1 MKTKRIANWGNY
13 PVIEAEERYFTFTD
27 QLRQKVLSPGTLI
40 ARGNG
45 RCYGDASLAAETICT
60 IKYNNVLAFDRENGI
75 FECESGITLDQVLDI
90 IVPSGWFL
98 PVTPGTKF
106 ITVGGAVASDVHGKN
121 HHVEGSF
128 SNHLVEM
135 DIMAADGSIV
145 TVSPTLHADLFEA
158 TCGGMGLTGII
169 TRVVFKLKKIETSFI
184 RQKQIKAK
192 NLQELIRLFEEYQHY
207 TYSMAWIDC
216 LQKGDTF
223 GRSILIVGEHATI
236 NELTAERRL
245 NPLKLPSKTRITFP
259 FNLPAWVL
267 NTFTVKV
274 FNALYYAKNFKKEQN
289 SVVPYEPFFYPLDAI
304 LHWNRGYGKPGF
316 VQYQFVI
323 PLQSKQGLIN
333 ILQRISEKGLGSF
346 LAVLKVFGRQE
357 SMISFPVEGY
367 TLALDFPVR
376 PGLFEF
382 LDELDEV
389 VLANGGRLYLSK
401 DARMKPL
408 VLQAGYP
415 RLHEF
420 KAVLEQYNPQRKFR
434 SLQSDRLQLS

>member
-13 PVIEAEERYFTFTD
+13 PVIEADERYFTFTD
-27 QLRQKVLSPGTLI
+27 QLRNKVQSPGTFI

-45 RCYGDASLAAETICT
+45 RCYGDASLASQTICT
-60 IKYNNVLAFDRENGI
+60 IKYNNVLSFDRSAGV
-75 FECESGITLDQVLDI
+75 FECESGITLDQVLEI
-90 IVPSGWFL
+90 IVPAGWFL

-128 SNHLVEM
+128 SNHIIEM
-135 DIMAADGSIV
+135 DIMAADGKII
-145 TVSPTLHADLFEA
+145 TVSPTHHAQLFEA
-158 TCGGMGLTGII
+158 TCGGMGLTGVI
-169 TRVVFKLKKIETSFI
+169 TRVAFHLKKIETSYI
-184 RQKQIKAK
+184 RQKQIKAG
-192 NLQELIRLFEEYQHY
+192 NLQELIHLFEKYQHY

-216 LQKGDTF
+216 LQKGDAF
-223 GRSILIVGEHATI
+223 GRGILIVGEHATV
-236 NELTAERRL
+236 NELTPDRQL
-245 NPLKLPSKTRITFP
+245 NPLKLPAKTRITFP
-259 FNLPAWVL
+259 FNLPPWVL

-274 FNALYYAKNFKKEQN
+274 FNALYYAKNLKKEQN
-289 SVVPYEPFFYPLDAI
+289 SIVPYEPFFYPLDAI

-316 VQYQFVI
+316 VQYQFVL
-323 PLQSKQGLIN
+323 PLHAKEGLID

-346 LAVLKVFGRQE
+346 LAVLKVFGKQE

-376 PGLFEF
+376 EGLFEF
-382 LDELDEV
+382 LDELDQV
-389 VLANGGRLYLSK
+389 VLAHGGRLYLSK
-401 DARMKPL
+401 DARMKPA
-408 VLQAGYP
+408 VLQSGYP
-415 RLHEF
+415 RLQEF